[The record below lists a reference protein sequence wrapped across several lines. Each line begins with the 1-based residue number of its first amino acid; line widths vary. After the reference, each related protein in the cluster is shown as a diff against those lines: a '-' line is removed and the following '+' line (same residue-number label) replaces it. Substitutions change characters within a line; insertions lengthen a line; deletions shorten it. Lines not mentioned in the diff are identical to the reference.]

1 MHKRT
6 AIVWFRL
13 DLRLHDNEALS
24 EALNSAEEVIPV
36 YVFDERKFKGTT
48 RFGFPKIGNHRAQ
61 FIIESVKELRANLR
75 KLGSDLYVRVG
86 QPEEELFSIARKVK
100 SSWIFCNRER
110 MDEELKV
117 QDSLEQKLWSI
128 GQELRYSRGKLLYY
142 TADLPFPITHTPD
155 SFTLFKKEVE
165 RYVPVR
171 QPIPTPERIPPTAVA
186 LASGDIPSLE
196 DFGISP
202 LPTDKRDLN
211 LFKGGESTGLQ
222 RLNEYLWES
231 HAVLNYKHS
240 KNEMLGIDYSSKFSP
255 WLALGCLSPKMIYH
269 ELKKFDEQYGTRKNK
284 SIDCF
289 FLELMQRDFYR
300 LMGKK
305 HGSKI
310 FYESGI
316 RGIEDREREDNQEL
330 FMQWVNGETGV
341 PFIDAHMRQIK
352 HTGYMSNRGRQN
364 VSSFLINDL
373 GLNWVM
379 GADYFESQLID
390 YDVCSNYCN
399 WGYAAG
405 VGSDPKEY
413 QNLNIISQAKRF
425 DPNGEYVKY
434 WLPELSMLPAQY
446 IHQPDQL
453 SYKEQEDLHFMIG
466 DDYPKALVSTDRWA
480 S

>member
-1 MHKRT
+1 
-6 AIVWFRL
+6 
-13 DLRLHDNEALS
+13 
-24 EALNSAEEVIPV
+24 
-36 YVFDERKFKGTT
+36 
-48 RFGFPKIGNHRAQ
+48 
-61 FIIESVKELRANLR
+61 
-75 KLGSDLYVRVG
+75 
-86 QPEEELFSIARKVK
+86 
-100 SSWIFCNRER
+100 
-110 MDEELKV
+110 
-117 QDSLEQKLWSI
+117 
-128 GQELRYSRGKLLYY
+128 
-142 TADLPFPITHTPD
+142 
-155 SFTLFKKEVE
+155 
-165 RYVPVR
+165 
-171 QPIPTPERIPPTAVA
+171 
-186 LASGDIPSLE
+186 
-196 DFGISP
+196 
-202 LPTDKRDLN
+202 
-211 LFKGGESTGLQ
+211 
-222 RLNEYLWES
+222 
-231 HAVLNYKHS
+231 
-240 KNEMLGIDYSSKFSP
+240 
-255 WLALGCLSPKMIYH
+255 
-269 ELKKFDEQYGTRKNK
+269 
-284 SIDCF
+284 
-289 FLELMQRDFYR
+289 MQRDFYR

-310 FYESGI
+310 FHESGI
-316 RGIEDREREDNQEL
+316 RDIDDKVWEENQEL

-341 PFIDAHMRQIK
+341 PFIDAHMREIK

-379 GADYFESQLID
+379 GADYFESQLIG

-453 SYKEQEDLHFMIG
+453 SNQEQEDLHFMIG